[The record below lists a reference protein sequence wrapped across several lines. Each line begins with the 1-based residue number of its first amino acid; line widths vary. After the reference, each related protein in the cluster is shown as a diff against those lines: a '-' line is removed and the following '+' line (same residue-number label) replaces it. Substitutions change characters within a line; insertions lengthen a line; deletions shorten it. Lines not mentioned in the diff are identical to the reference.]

1 MPVAFDF
8 MQRVVYQCISH
19 IVLEMKNRNV
29 ISPAML
35 GNNSHSNFDSSSIL
49 WVKQHILDR
58 IDKNK
63 ICKFSVG
70 ISEEISISAQKCSLR
85 NKKMLL
91 QKSLNVYVSLYLSLS
106 RCIKWIGA
114 KKMFVIFEESFF
126 SLLQTNKQTSWCNTP
141 QAMNVRSSVTVYYI
155 CALYLNVSIV
165 NVIIIFICIIA
176 QKLAKRKKAT

>member
-29 ISPAML
+29 ISPAMS

-91 QKSLNVYVSLYLSLS
+91 QKSLNVYVSLSLSLIIS
-106 RCIKWIGA
+106 VYQVNWC
-114 KKMFVIFEESFF
+114 KKNVCDIRRKFF
-126 SLLQTNKQTSWCNTP
+126 FLTTNKQTNIL
-141 QAMNVRSSVTVYYI
+141 M
-155 CALYLNVSIV
+155 
-165 NVIIIFICIIA
+165 
-176 QKLAKRKKAT
+176 